1 MSVEWRIE
9 SFCYAAE
16 IRDDMLMDMIKNI
29 KIMNKIVLLILVIIF
44 WGSSFA
50 QPAKKFTLSESIEI
64 AVDSSLQAFIAKNM
78 YLSSYWSYRSFKA
91 ARLPSLNLQTTPLQY
106 RSDITR
112 RYDSYENID
121 IYRQQQSLYSYG
133 NVSIRQNFDLTG
145 GTFYIDSEL
154 GYMHNY
160 GENTYSQFTS
170 VPIRVGYSQSLFG
183 FNSFKWEKKIEPL
196 KFEKAKTQFL
206 YSREEIS
213 ELAIQYFF
221 SLAVAQTEYDMANNN
236 VASSDTLYRIGQE
249 RQKIASVSNADL
261 LTLKLDIVNA
271 RNALK
276 NAEISLKRAMF
287 NFVSFLNIDKQT
299 VVKLELPDRPAN
311 IIIPSEDALKY
322 ARDNNPN
329 FLGYVQELREAERE
343 VDRTTKSSNFDA
355 NFSFSVG
362 FNQVAPNFSGAYKN
376 PLQQNIA
383 SIGLSIPLI
392 DWGVRKG
399 RANMARNNL
408 NVTKISIQQK
418 EQQLEQD
425 VIMTLNDF
433 NIQQDMI
440 NSAEEALNLATLAYN
455 VTKERFIIGKAD
467 LNSLTLSLDRQN
479 SAQRNYISAL
489 RNYWQN
495 YYKLRKLTLF
505 DFMRQETLTNQFDKI
520 WLSNN

>member
-1 MSVEWRIE
+1 
-9 SFCYAAE
+9 
-16 IRDDMLMDMIKNI
+16 
-29 KIMNKIVLLILVIIF
+29 MNKIVLSILVIFF
-44 WGSSFA
+44 WGNSFA
-50 QPAKKFTLSESIEI
+50 QSTKKFSLTESIEI
-64 AVDSSLQAFIAKNM
+64 AIDSSLQAFIAQNM
-78 YLSSYWSYRSFKA
+78 YLASYWSYRSFRA

-106 RSDITR
+106 RSDFTR

-133 NVSIRQNFDLTG
+133 NLSIRQNFDLTG

-154 GYMHNY
+154 GYMRNF
-160 GENTYSQFTS
+160 GENIYSQFTS
-170 VPIRVGYSQSLFG
+170 VPVRIGYSQSLFG

-221 SLAVAQTEYDMANNN
+221 NLAMAQMEYDMANNN
-236 VASSDTLYRIGQE
+236 VVSSDVLYRIGQE
-249 RQKIASVSNADL
+249 RQKIASISNADL

-271 RNALK
+271 RNSLK

-287 NFVSFLNIDKQT
+287 NFLSFLNIDKQT
-299 VVKLELPDRPAN
+299 DVKLELPDRPTN
-311 IIIPSEDALKY
+311 IIISSEEALKY
-322 ARDNNPN
+322 ARTYNPN
-329 FLGYVQELREAERE
+329 FLGYIQELHEAERE
-343 VDRTTKSSNFDA
+343 VDRTNKSSNFDA
-355 NFSFSVG
+355 SVSVSVG
-362 FNQVAPNFSGAYKN
+362 FNQVASNFSGAYKS
-376 PLQQNIA
+376 PLQQNVA
-383 SIGLSIPLI
+383 SVGLSIPLI

-425 VIMTLNDF
+425 VIMTVNDF
-433 NIQQDMI
+433 NIQQDLI
-440 NSAEEALNLATLAYN
+440 NSSEEALNLATLAYN
-455 VTKERFIIGKAD
+455 VTKERFIIGKTD
-467 LNSLTLSLDRQN
+467 LNSLTLSLSRQN

-489 RNYWQN
+489 RDYWQN

-505 DFMRQETLTNQFDKI
+505 DFMHQEALPKQFDKI
-520 WLSNN
+520 WKTN

>member
-1 MSVEWRIE
+1 
-9 SFCYAAE
+9 
-16 IRDDMLMDMIKNI
+16 MLVDMIKNI

-50 QPAKKFTLSESIEI
+50 QPTKKFTLYESIDI
-64 AVDSSLQAFIAKNM
+64 AVDSSLQAFIAQNM

-106 RSDITR
+106 HSDFIK

-121 IYRQQQSLYSYG
+121 VYRRQQSLYSYG

-145 GTFYIDSEL
+145 GTFFIDSEL
-154 GYMHNY
+154 GYVRNY
-160 GENTYSQFTS
+160 GENNYSQFTS

-221 SLAVAQTEYDMANNN
+221 SLAVAQMEYDMANDN
-236 VASSDTLYRIGQE
+236 VASSDTLFKIGQE
-249 RQKIASVSNADL
+249 RQKIASISNADL

-271 RNALK
+271 RNTLK

-299 VVKLELPDRPAN
+299 IVKLELPDRPAD
-311 IIIPSEDALKY
+311 IIISPEDALKY
-322 ARDNNPN
+322 ARENNPD
-329 FLGYVQELREAERE
+329 FMGHVQELREAERE

-355 NFSFSVG
+355 SFSLSVG
-362 FNQVAPNFSGAYKN
+362 FNQVAPNFSGAYRS
-376 PLQQNIA
+376 PLQQNVA
-383 SIGLSIPLI
+383 SVGLSIPLV
-392 DWGVRKG
+392 DWGVRRG

-425 VIMTLNDF
+425 VVMTVNDF
-433 NIQQDMI
+433 NIQQDLI
-440 NSAEEALNLATLAYN
+440 NSAEEALNLATLAYD

-467 LNSLTLSLDRQN
+467 LNSLTLSLNRQN
-479 SAQRNYISAL
+479 SSQRNYISAL
-489 RNYWQN
+489 RDYWQN

-505 DFMRQETLTNQFDKI
+505 DFISQQTLTNQFDMVWK
-520 WLSNN
+520 